1 MDNRKPSLASSIA
14 PEDIRRG
21 HYVAVL
27 HVIDQ
32 YLPCCLDRA
41 GTDPVNIRWRPTFK
55 VQPLR
60 VIDVCLPF
68 VTALKAGGSVI
79 TLDVRRYELAR
90 LDDAYARRVVKRLRA
105 PRPKRNRKR

>member
-1 MDNRKPSLASSIA
+1 MTSKKPSLASSIA

-21 HYVAVL
+21 DYVAVL

-32 YLPCCLDRA
+32 YFPCCFDRA
-41 GTDPVNIRWRPTFK
+41 GTDPVNIRMLPSFR
-55 VQPLR
+55 VQPLK

-90 LDDAYARRVVKRLRA
+90 KRLRA
-105 PRPKRNRKR
+105 QRPKRNRNR